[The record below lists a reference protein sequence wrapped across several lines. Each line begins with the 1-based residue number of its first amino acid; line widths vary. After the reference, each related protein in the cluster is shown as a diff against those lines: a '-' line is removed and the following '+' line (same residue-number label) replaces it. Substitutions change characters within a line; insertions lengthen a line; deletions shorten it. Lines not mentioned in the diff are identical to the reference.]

1 MLARIKKL
9 ETDQKKVCLKPAKLK
24 MIHCD
29 FRMVPIL
36 EDDVADRKSFS
47 CPLFQNSERS
57 GDDNYVQDL
66 DIPTSVDPDVWT
78 MRGVALLCQ
87 KPKED

>member
-1 MLARIKKL
+1 MCHL
-9 ETDQKKVCLKPAKLK
+9 QFSS
-24 MIHCD
+24 
-29 FRMVPIL
+29 FRLVPIL
-36 EDDVADRKSFS
+36 EDEMADRKSFS

-66 DIPTSVDPDVWT
+66 DIPTDIDPDVWT

-87 KPKED
+87 QPKED